1 MATESKGPT
10 EETPGQGV
18 DQGGSAV
25 QKDAESS
32 SARLPFEPNA
42 ARKKA
47 ERAAVKKTRGVSR
60 SSPARENG
68 IPEVVSKRMA
78 RRMAYFAGIPSVLSM
93 VTFIL
98 SYVAIQHYH
107 MQVPTVAVLLVSLL
121 FFGLGVVGLSYGM
134 LSASWDEEP
143 GSLFGLEH
151 VGVNFGRM
159 TEAFRAEKGNK
170 R

>member
-1 MATESKGPT
+1 MTTESKGPL
-10 EETPGQGV
+10 EDPQAVVE
-18 DQGGSAV
+18 GGSAV

-32 SARLPFEPNA
+32 SGRLPFEPSA
-42 ARKKA
+42 ARKKKA
-47 ERAAVKKTRGVSR
+47 ERAATKKTRGVSR

-68 IPEVVSKRMA
+68 IPEAVSKRMA
-78 RRMAYFAGIPSVLSM
+78 KRMAYFAGIPSVLSM

-98 SYVAIQHYH
+98 SYVAIQRYH
-107 MQVPTVAVLLVSLL
+107 MEVPTVAVLLVSLL

-143 GSLFGLEH
+143 GSLFGLEN
-151 VGVNFGRM
+151 VGLNFGRM